1 MLRFF
6 IGLSLVWTAVPTIL
20 SDTGCHCALVK
31 NVNTTPSASSTVS
44 VGCSYKMDWTGTSSK
59 WCLTDQTVS
68 ACGTNQTSFGVVDS
82 CAVARFTSVML
93 TPAPQLTWY
102 QSNST
107 FFTGQNLTVNWT
119 SQNILSDE
127 PIKISYLRTTLTSV
141 GNNALE
147 FYTGRISDSV
157 NSLATNTFL
166 ILSATTSPSVTANG
180 TQLFS
185 VSQSSVTGA
194 QVINN
199 GTIVTTGT
207 SVMIL
212 GQNLTVNWTGVGQAS
227 LGVATVTIK
236 SFGGGGGGGGTTV
249 GTPVTNIPVQTN
261 NTIVYLLPRSFVPG
275 FGGTQY
281 SATISILSPGATT
294 PYTGTS
300 SSFSLA
306 AAPTNTASSTTTHTA
321 TPTASVSFGS
331 SQSSTPSVTPT
342 ISLTNTASLTPTQTP
357 TPTPSLSFGASPS
370 TSSPPSASNSPSIS
384 MSSSISLTL
393 TSTASP
399 TPPIDVGAIAAAA
412 SQAASANLG
421 AILGGVLGGIA
432 GIAVLSIIGYRYHQR
447 QVLIQ
452 KRKRATVVSQRMADV
467 GRLYGVHI
475 DNPGVQPIDRA
486 YRAGRLPRQNSR
498 NRNGS

>member
-6 IGLSLVWTAVPTIL
+6 IGLSLLWTAVPTIL
-20 SDTGCHCALVK
+20 SDSGCHCALVK
-31 NVNTTPSASSTVS
+31 NVNTTPSAIAS
-44 VGCSYKMDWTGTSSK
+44 VGCSYKMDWTGAPSK
-59 WCLTDQTVS
+59 WCLTDQTASV
-68 ACGTNQTSFGVVDS
+68 CGTNQTGFGIVDS
-82 CAVARFTSVML
+82 CAIAGFTSI
-93 TPAPQLTWY
+93 TINPAPQLTWY

-127 PIKISYLRTTLTSV
+127 PIKIAYLRVTLTSV
-141 GNNALE
+141 GNNDLG
-147 FYTGRISDSV
+147 FYTGRIADSV

-236 SFGGGGGGGGTTV
+236 SSFGGGGGGGGTTV

-261 NTIVYLLPRSFVPG
+261 NTIIYLLPRSFVPG

-306 AAPTNTASSTTTHTA
+306 AAPTNTASSTTTRTA

-370 TSSPPSASNSPSIS
+370 TSSLPSASNSPSIS
-384 MSSSISLTL
+384 MTSSISLTL

-432 GIAVLSIIGYRYHQR
+432 GIAVLSVIGYRYHNR

>member
-20 SDTGCHCALVK
+20 SDTGCHCALQK
-31 NVNTTPSASSTVS
+31 NTNSTPTASSAIA
-44 VGCSYKMDWTGTSSK
+44 VGCSYKMDWNGSPSK
-59 WCLTDQTVS
+59 WCLTDQTNGS
-68 ACGTNQTSFGVVDS
+68 CGVNQTGFGIVDS
-82 CAVARFTSVML
+82 CAIAGFTSVML
-93 TPAPQLTWY
+93 TPAPQLSWY
-102 QSNST
+102 QPNST
-107 FFTGQNLTVNWT
+107 YFTGQNLTVNWT

-127 PIKISYLRTTLTSV
+127 PIKISYLRTTLTSL
-141 GNNALE
+141 GNNAQE

-157 NSLATNTFL
+157 NSLASNTFI
-166 ILSATTSPSVTANG
+166 ILSATTSPAVTTNG
-180 TQLFS
+180 SQLFS
-185 VSQSSVTGA
+185 ILQSSATGA

-236 SFGGGGGGGGTTV
+236 SSFGGGGGGTTV
-249 GTPVTNIPVQTN
+249 GTPVSNIPVQTN
-261 NTIVYLLPRSFVPG
+261 NTILYLLPRSFVPG

-294 PYTGTS
+294 PYTTTS

-306 AAPTNTASSTTTHTA
+306 AAPTNTASATNTRTA
-321 TPTASVSFGS
+321 TPTPSVSFGS

-342 ISLTNTASLTPTQTP
+342 ISLTGTQTP
-357 TPTPSLSFGASPS
+357 TPTSSQTPTPSLSFGATPS
-370 TSSPPSASNSPSIS
+370 TTSPPSPSGSPSVS
-384 MSSSISLTL
+384 MTSSISSSL

-399 TPPIDVGAIAAAA
+399 TPPVDVGAIAAAA
-412 SQAASANLG
+412 TQAASANLA
-421 AILGGVLGGIA
+421 AILGGVLGSIA
-432 GIAVLSIIGYRYHQR
+432 GIALLSIVGYRYHQR

-452 KRKRATVVSQRMADV
+452 KRKRATVVTQRLAEAS
-467 GRLYGVHI
+467 RLYGVHI
-475 DNPGVQPIDRA
+475 DNPGVLPIDRA
-486 YRAGRLPRQNSR
+486 YRPGRLPRQNSR